1 MTYKRGRAHVPISAI
16 PGDNPERTYSDERV
30 NRVDV
35 DAGNAL
41 SPNGLE
47 DVMIMLCERCC
58 AQITES
64 EPVVRLAHIDHAR
77 RDGTLVW
84 RHSFVHSGGCA
95 APRPAEH
102 ERPDTGTWDPARGI
116 GGLR

>member
-1 MTYKRGRAHVPISAI
+1 M
-16 PGDNPERTYSDERV
+16 
-30 NRVDV
+30 
-35 DAGNAL
+35 
-41 SPNGLE
+41 
-47 DVMIMLCERCC
+47 
-58 AQITES
+58 
-64 EPVVRLAHIDHAR
+64 VRLAHIDHAR